1 MTLTLQHPE
10 RLWLVGAILALAV
23 VVLLWGY
30 RKSPLRGATKWAAM
44 SCKLG
49 AWGLLVFCLTD
60 PLWTRKQP
68 KTGENEIVIVADN
81 SASMQVSET
90 LGGVTRGESMREALG
105 KDPKSTPSWLDELG
119 RMFRVKT
126 QIVDERLQSVPD
138 FTKLDF
144 SGTKS
149 EQERA
154 LKTLRGGGAGTRT
167 AAVVLITDGNPT
179 DVAEGVSIPQAS
191 KAPEAPE
198 GRLTSSSK
206 VPVFPVLVGKDEP
219 TPDLRIVEHS
229 VTQTAFEDTPVTITA
244 RFAGT
249 GFVGKEVATVVL
261 DEAGKVVVTEKLKLA
276 KDGEAQTLR
285 LKVPA
290 VKPGISFFR
299 LVTLDASLLKQIEKE
314 AWKTVSKEATLANN
328 ERHIAV
334 DRGAGPYRVLYVSGR
349 PNWEYKFMRR
359 ALAGDTEIQIP
370 SLIRI
375 AKREPK
381 FEWRGRT
388 GETSN
393 PLFRGFGDQ
402 GVAQRYDQPVLTRLG
417 TKDAKELSAGF
428 PKTAE
433 ELMGEYRAI
442 ILDDIEA
449 AFFTQEQM
457 NLMERFV
464 SERGGALLMLGGQE
478 SYQQGGYDHTPVGRM
493 LPVYLDRVS
502 PSPAIENGR
511 FDLTR
516 EGWLEPWT
524 RVRAGREEDE
534 KRLAEMPGFFSV
546 NQTFSIKPGASVLAT
561 IKAGEEA
568 TTYPALAAQ
577 RFGEGRVA
585 SVMIGDLWRWGMRD
599 EDARKDLDKA
609 WRQLMRWLVVDV
621 PDKIQF
627 TALPD
632 AERMKLEVRVRDAS
646 FQAKDDAVVKIE
658 VTGPGGKKSEL
669 FAEPSLK
676 EAGLFDAEFYPRET
690 GAYRA
695 VAKVELPTDQMEK
708 KIESKTTG
716 WVHDPLA
723 NEFASLKPGRE
734 WVERVAKD
742 SGGRVLSLADLPQLP
757 EILKDIRV
765 PVEETITTPFWH
777 APWVFAVVLGLLGAE
792 WYLRRKGGMA

>member
-10 RLWLVGAILALAV
+10 RLWLVGAIIAVAV

-30 RKSPLRGATKWAAM
+30 RKSPLHGVTKWVAM
-44 SCKLG
+44 TCKLG

-60 PLWTRKQP
+60 PVWSRKQP
-68 KTGENEIVIVADN
+68 KTGENEVVIVADN
-81 SASMQVSET
+81 SASLQVAEAS
-90 LGGVTRGESMREALG
+90 GGTTRGESMREALG
-105 KDPKSTPSWLDELG
+105 KDAKSPPSWLDELG

-126 QIVDERLQSVPD
+126 QIVDERLQNVPD

-149 EQERA
+149 ELERA
-154 LKTLRGGGAGTRT
+154 LHTLRGGAESRT
-167 AAVVLITDGNPT
+167 AAVVMITDGNPT
-179 DVAEGVSIPQAS
+179 DKTDPTDL
-191 KAPEAPE
+191 K
-198 GRLTSSSK
+198 TSR
-206 VPVFPVLVGKDEP
+206 VPMFPVLVGKDEP
-219 TPDLRIVEHS
+219 APDLRIVEHS
-229 VTQTAFEDTPVTITA
+229 VTQTSFEDTPVTITA
-244 RFAGT
+244 RIAGT
-249 GFVGKEVATVVL
+249 GFVGKEVAVAVL
-261 DEAGKVVVTEKLKLA
+261 DEAGKVVMTEKLKLE

-299 LVTLDASLLKQIEKE
+299 LVALDATLLKQIEKD
-314 AWKTVSKEATLANN
+314 AWKALSKEATLANN

-359 ALAGDTEIQIP
+359 ALAGDTEVQIP

-478 SYQQGGYDHTPVGRM
+478 SYQQGGYDHTTVGRM
-493 LPVYLDRVS
+493 LPVYLDRIS
-502 PSPAIENGR
+502 QSPAIENGR

-524 RVRAGREEDE
+524 RVRAGREDDE

-627 TALPD
+627 TAVPD
-632 AERMKLEVRVRDAS
+632 AERMKLEVRVRDES
-646 FQAKDDAVVKIE
+646 FRAKDDAVVKIE

-676 EAGLFDAEFYPRET
+676 EAGLFEAEFYSRET

-695 VAKVELPTDQMEK
+695 VATVSLAAEIAKVETK
-708 KIESKTTG
+708 ATG

-723 NEFASLKPGRE
+723 AEFASLKPGRE
-734 WVERVAKD
+734 WADRVAKE
-742 SGGRVLSLADLPQLP
+742 SGGRVLSLADLPNLP

-777 APWVFAVVLGLLGAE
+777 APWVFTAVLGLLGAE

>member
-10 RLWLVGAILALAV
+10 RLWIAAILIAV
-23 VVLLWGY
+23 VLGVLLWSY
-30 RKSPLRGATKWAAM
+30 RKSPLRGGTKLAAM
-44 SCKLG
+44 FCKLA
-49 AWGLLVFCLTD
+49 AWSLLAMCVTD
-60 PLWTRKQP
+60 PVWSRKQP
-68 KTGENEIVIVADN
+68 KTGENEVVIVADN
-81 SASMQVSET
+81 SASLKVPEAP
-90 LGGVTRGESMREALG
+90 GGTTRAESMHAALG
-105 KDPKSTPSWLDELG
+105 KDGKAPPSWMDELG

-126 QIVDERLQSVPD
+126 QTVDERLQSVTD
-138 FTKLDF
+138 FSKLDF

-149 EQERA
+149 ELGRA
-154 LKTLRGGGAGTRT
+154 LKTLRAGGAGSRT
-167 AAVVLITDGNPT
+167 AAVVLVTDGAGT
-179 DVAEGVSIPQAS
+179 DLATNASNDPAKQSEGVTLA
-191 KAPEAPE
+191 
-198 GRLTSSSK
+198 
-206 VPVFPVLVGKDEP
+206 PVFPVIVGKDEP
-219 TPDLRIVEHS
+219 APDLRIVEHS
-229 VTQTAFEDTPVTITA
+229 VTQTSFEDTPVTITA
-244 RFAGT
+244 RIAGH
-249 GFVGKEVATVVL
+249 GFVGKQVSAVVL
-261 DEAGKVVVTEKLKLA
+261 DEAGKAIAIEKLKLS
-276 KDGEAQTLR
+276 KDGEGQTVR

-290 VKPGISFFR
+290 VKPGLSFYR
-299 LVTLDASLLKQIEKE
+299 LTVMDSELEKQIEKD
-314 AWKTVSKEATLANN
+314 AWKTAAKEATLANN

-359 ALAGDTEIQIP
+359 ALAGDTEVQIP

-433 ELMGEYRAI
+433 DLLGEYRAI

-449 AFFTQEQM
+449 SFFTQEQM

-478 SYQQGGYDHTPVGRM
+478 SFQLGGYDHTPVGRM

-502 PSPAIENGR
+502 SAPAIENGR

-534 KRLAEMPGFFSV
+534 KRLAEMPGFFAV
-546 NQTFSIKPGASVLAT
+546 NQTFSIKPGASVLAM
-561 IKAGEEA
+561 IKAGGEEA
-568 TTYPALAAQ
+568 GSYPALAAQ

-599 EDARKDLDKA
+599 EEARKDLEKA
-609 WRQLMRWLVVDV
+609 WRQIMRWLVVDV
-621 PDKIQF
+621 PDRIQF
-627 TALPD
+627 AAAPD
-632 AERMKLEVRVRDAS
+632 AERMKLEVRVRDGA
-646 FQAKDDAVVKIE
+646 FRAQDDAIVKIE

-669 FAEPSLK
+669 FAEPSLQ
-676 EAGLFDAEFYPRET
+676 EAGLFEAEYYPRET

-695 VAKVELPTDQMEK
+695 VASVTKPAGNGEEAMPLTQA
-708 KIESKTTG
+708 TG
-716 WVHDPLA
+716 WVHDPTA
-723 NEFASLKPGRE
+723 AEFASLKPGHE
-734 WVERVAKD
+734 WAERVAKE
-742 SGGRVLSLADLPQLP
+742 SGGRVLSLDDLPRLP

-777 APWVFAVVLGLLGAE
+777 APWVFAVVLALLGTE
-792 WYLRRKGGMA
+792 WFLRRRGGMA

>member
-10 RLWLVGAILALAV
+10 RLWLVAAILAVAAV
-23 VVLLWGY
+23 VLVWGY
-30 RKSPLRGATKWAAM
+30 RKSPLRGVTKWGAM
-44 SCKLG
+44 VCKLG

-60 PLWTRKQP
+60 PVWSRKQP
-68 KTGENEIVIVADN
+68 KTGENEVVIVADN
-81 SASMQVSET
+81 SASLQVAETSGGMTRSE
-90 LGGVTRGESMREALG
+90 SIREALG
-105 KDPKSTPSWLDELG
+105 KDAQSPPSWLDELG

-126 QIVDERLQSVPD
+126 QIVDERLQNVAD

-144 SGTKS
+144 TGTKS
-149 EQERA
+149 ELERA
-154 LKTLRGGGAGTRT
+154 LQTLRGGAESRT

-179 DVAEGVSIPQAS
+179 DKSDPTDP
-191 KAPEAPE
+191 KA
-198 GRLTSSSK
+198 GN

-219 TPDLRIVEHS
+219 APDLRIVEHS
-229 VTQTAFEDTPVTITA
+229 VTQTSFEDTPVTITA
-244 RFAGT
+244 RITGK
-249 GFVGKEVATVVL
+249 GFVGKEVAVAVF
-261 DEAGKVVVTEKLKLA
+261 DEAGKVVMTEKLKLA

-299 LVTLDASLLKQIEKE
+299 LVALEATLLKQIEKD
-314 AWKTVSKEATLANN
+314 AWKALSKEATLANN
-328 ERHIAV
+328 ERYIAV

-359 ALAGDTEIQIP
+359 ALAGDTEVQIP

-381 FEWRGRT
+381 FEWRGRK

-493 LPVYLDRVS
+493 LPVYLDRIS
-502 PSPAIENGR
+502 QSPAIENGR

-568 TTYPALAAQ
+568 TTFPALAAQ

-627 TALPD
+627 TAVPD

-646 FQAKDDAVVKIE
+646 FRAQDDAVVKIE

-676 EAGLFDAEFYPRET
+676 EAGLFEAEFYSRET

-695 VAKVELPTDQMEK
+695 VATVSSAAEIAKVETK
-708 KIESKTTG
+708 ATG

-723 NEFASLKPGRE
+723 AEFASLKPGRE
-734 WVERVAKD
+734 WADRVAKE
-742 SGGRVLSLADLPQLP
+742 SGGWVLSLADLPNLP

-777 APWVFAVVLGLLGAE
+777 APWVFAVVLGLLSAE

>member
-10 RLWLVGAILALAV
+10 RLWLVGAILAVAV

-30 RKSPLRGATKWAAM
+30 RKSPLRGVMKWAALA
-44 SCKLG
+44 CKLG
-49 AWGLLVFCLTD
+49 AWGLLAFCLTD
-60 PLWTRKQP
+60 PVWSRKQP
-68 KTGENEIVIVADN
+68 KTGENEIVVVADN
-81 SASMQVSET
+81 SASLQVSET
-90 LGGVTRGESMREALG
+90 PGGVTRGDSMREALG
-105 KDPKSTPSWLDELG
+105 KDAKSPPSWLDELG

-126 QIVDERLQSVPD
+126 QLVDERLQNVPD

-154 LKTLRGGGAGTRT
+154 LKTLRGGAGSRT

-179 DVAEGVSIPQAS
+179 DKPDPTDR
-191 KAPEAPE
+191 K
-198 GRLTSSSK
+198 TSN

-229 VTQTAFEDTPVTITA
+229 VTQTSFEDTPVTITA
-244 RFAGT
+244 RIAGL
-249 GFVGKEVATVVL
+249 GFVGKEVAAIVL
-261 DEAGKVVVTEKLKLA
+261 DEAGKVIVTEKLKLA

-299 LVTLDASLLKQIEKE
+299 LVTLDVSLLKQVEKD
-314 AWKTVSKEATLANN
+314 AWKAISKEATLANN

-359 ALAGDTEIQIP
+359 ALAGDMEVQIP

-417 TKDAKELSAGF
+417 TKDAKELSTGF

-493 LPVYLDRVS
+493 LPVYLDRVA

-534 KRLAEMPGFFSV
+534 KRLAEMPGFFAV

-561 IKAGEEA
+561 ISPGRLVPQNEEQEDRTLA
-568 TTYPALAAQ
+568 SAPTVPAIAAQ

-627 TALPD
+627 TAVPD

-669 FAEPSLK
+669 FTEPSLK
-676 EAGLFDAEFYPRET
+676 EAGLFEAEFYPRET

-695 VAKVELPTDQMEK
+695 VAKVELPTDQTEK
-708 KIESKTTG
+708 KIESKATG

-723 NEFASLKPGRE
+723 AEFAALKPGRE
-734 WVERVAKD
+734 WAERVAKE
-742 SGGRVLSLADLPQLP
+742 SGGRVLSLADLPNLP

-777 APWVFAVVLGLLGAE
+777 APWVFAVVLVLLGAE

>member
-1 MTLTLQHPE
+1 MNLNLQHPE
-10 RLWLVGAILALAV
+10 RLWLVAAIIAV
-23 VVLLWGY
+23 AAVMLLWGY
-30 RKSPLRGATKWAAM
+30 RKSPLRGVTKWAAM
-44 SCKLG
+44 ACKLG

-60 PLWTRKQP
+60 PVWSRKQP

-81 SASMQVSET
+81 SASLKVAET
-90 LGGVTRGESMREALG
+90 VGGVTRSESIREALG
-105 KDPKSTPSWLDELG
+105 KDAKSPPSWLDELG

-126 QIVDERLQSVPD
+126 QIVDERLQNVPD

-144 SGTKS
+144 TGTKS
-149 EQERA
+149 ELERA
-154 LKTLRGGGAGTRT
+154 LQTLRGGAGSRT
-167 AAVVLITDGNPT
+167 AAVVMITDGNLT
-179 DVAEGVSIPQAS
+179 DEHAGHAL
-191 KAPEAPE
+191 AGAA
-198 GRLTSSSK
+198 T
-206 VPVFPVLVGKDEP
+206 PVFPVLVGKDAP

-229 VTQTAFEDTPVTITA
+229 VTQTSFEDTPVTITA
-244 RFAGT
+244 RIAGT
-249 GFVGKEVATVVL
+249 GFIGKEAAVVVL
-261 DEAGKVVVTEKLKLA
+261 DEAGKVVVTEKVKLV

-299 LVTLDASLLKQIEKE
+299 LVTLDAALLKQIEKD
-314 AWKTVSKEATLANN
+314 AWKTVSKESTLANN

-359 ALAGDTEIQIP
+359 ALAGDTEVQIP

-478 SYQQGGYDHTPVGRM
+478 SYQQGGYEHTPVGRM
-493 LPVYLDRVS
+493 LPMYLDRVS
-502 PSPAIENGR
+502 QSPAIENGR

-524 RVRAGREEDE
+524 RVRAGKEEDE
-534 KRLAEMPGFFSV
+534 KRLAEMPGFFAV

-568 TTYPALAAQ
+568 STFPALAAQ

-599 EDARKDLDKA
+599 EEARKDLDKA

-621 PDKIQF
+621 TDKIQF
-627 TALPD
+627 TAVPD
-632 AERMKLEVRVRDAS
+632 AERMKLEVRVRDES
-646 FQAKDDAVVKIE
+646 FKAKDDAVVKIE

-676 EAGLFDAEFYPRET
+676 EAGLFEAEFYSRET

-695 VAKVELPTDQMEK
+695 VAKVELPTEHAEGTEK
-708 KIESKTTG
+708 RSEMKSTG

-723 NEFASLKPGRE
+723 AEFASLKPGRE
-734 WVERVAKD
+734 WAERVAKA
-742 SGGRVLSLADLPQLP
+742 SGGRVLGLADLKNLP

-777 APWVFAVVLGLLGAE
+777 APWVFVVVLGLLGAE

>member
-1 MTLTLQHPE
+1 MTFTLLHPE
-10 RLWLVGAILALAV
+10 RLWLVVAILAVAAV
-23 VVLLWGY
+23 ILLWGY
-30 RKSPLRGATKWAAM
+30 RKSPLRGVTKWAAM
-44 SCKLG
+44 TCKLG
-49 AWGLLVFCLTD
+49 ALGLLIFCLTE
-60 PLWTRKQP
+60 PVWSRKQP

-81 SASMQVSET
+81 SASLQVSET
-90 LGGVTRGESMREALG
+90 PGGVKRGESMRESLG
-105 KDPKSTPSWLDELG
+105 KDAKPPPAWMDELG
-119 RMFRVKT
+119 RTFRVKT
-126 QIVDERLQSVPD
+126 QIVDERLQSVTD
-138 FTKLDF
+138 FTRLDF
-144 SGTKS
+144 SGSKS
-149 EQERA
+149 ELQRA
-154 LKTLRGGGAGTRT
+154 LQTLLGGGAGNHT
-167 AAVVLITDGNPT
+167 AAVVLITDGKPT
-179 DVAEGVSIPQAS
+179 DLPDQPAAS
-191 KAPEAPE
+191 KL
-198 GRLTSSSK
+198 R

-219 TPDLRIVEHS
+219 SPDLRIVEHS
-229 VTQTAFEDTPVTITA
+229 ITQTSFEDTPVTITA
-244 RFAGT
+244 RIAGT
-249 GFVGKEVATVVL
+249 GFVGKEVAAVVL
-261 DEAGKVVVTEKLKLA
+261 DESGKVIVTEKLKLA

-285 LKVPA
+285 LKVSA
-290 VKPGISFFR
+290 TKPGISFFR
-299 LVTLDASLLKQIEKE
+299 LVTLDAALLKQIGKDE
-314 AWKTVSKEATLANN
+314 WKALSKEATLANN

-359 ALAGDTEIQIP
+359 ALAGDTEVQIP

-417 TKDAKELSAGF
+417 TKDVKELSAGF
-428 PKTAE
+428 PKSAE
-433 ELMGEYRAI
+433 ELLGEYRAI

-493 LPVYLDRVS
+493 LPVYLDRIS
-502 PSPAIENGR
+502 QAPAIENGR

-524 RVRAGREEDE
+524 RVRSGREDDE
-534 KRLAEMPGFFSV
+534 KRLAEMPGFFAV
-546 NQTFSIKPGASVLAT
+546 NQTFSIKPGASVLAS
-561 IKAGEEA
+561 IKAGDEA
-568 TTYPALAAQ
+568 TSYPAIAAQ

-599 EDARKDLDKA
+599 EEAHKDLDKA

-627 TALPD
+627 SAVPD
-632 AERMKLEVRVRDAS
+632 AERMKLEVRVRDEA
-646 FQAKDDAVVKIE
+646 FRALDDAVVKIE

-676 EAGLFDAEFYPRET
+676 EAGLFEAEFYPRET
-690 GAYRA
+690 GPYRA
-695 VAKVELPTDQMEK
+695 LASVIKERGLPASAGETKPTSLPETK
-708 KIESKTTG
+708 ATG
-716 WVHDPLA
+716 WIHDPLVR
-723 NEFASLKPGRE
+723 EFASLKPGRE
-734 WVERVAKD
+734 WAERVAKE
-742 SGGRVLSLADLPQLP
+742 SGGRVLSLADLPRLP
-757 EILKDIRV
+757 EILKDIRA

-792 WYLRRKGGMA
+792 WFLRRKGGMA

>member
-10 RLWLVGAILALAV
+10 RLWLVGAILAVAV
-23 VVLLWGY
+23 LVLLWGY
-30 RKSPLRGATKWAAM
+30 RKSPLRGLSKWAAM
-44 SCKLG
+44 VCKLG
-49 AWGLLVFCLTD
+49 AWGLLVFCFTD
-60 PLWTRKQP
+60 PVWSRKQP

-81 SASMQVSET
+81 SASLQVAET
-90 LGGVTRGESMREALG
+90 SGGTMRGDTMREALG
-105 KDPKSTPSWLDELG
+105 EDAKSPPSWLEELG
-119 RMFRVKT
+119 HMFRVKT
-126 QIVDERLQSVPD
+126 QLVDERLQNVPD

-144 SGTKS
+144 SGKKS

-154 LKTLRGGGAGTRT
+154 LKTLRGGGAGSRT

-179 DVAEGVSIPQAS
+179 DKP
-191 KAPEAPE
+191 APTHPK
-198 GRLTSSSK
+198 TSN

-219 TPDLRIVEHS
+219 SPDLRIVEHS
-229 VTQTAFEDTPVTITA
+229 VTQTSFEDTPVTITA
-244 RFAGT
+244 RIAGT
-249 GFVGKEVATVVL
+249 GFIGKEVAAVVL

-299 LVTLDASLLKQIEKE
+299 LVTLDASLLKQVEKD
-314 AWKTVSKEATLANN
+314 AWKTVSKETTLANN

-359 ALAGDTEIQIP
+359 ALAADTEVQIP

-393 PLFRGFGDQ
+393 PLFRGFGEQ

-524 RVRAGREEDE
+524 RVRSGREDDE

-561 IKAGEEA
+561 VSPGRLVRQNEEQEDRTLA
-568 TTYPALAAQ
+568 SAPTVPAIAAQ

-585 SVMIGDLWRWGMRD
+585 SVMIGDLWRWGMLD

-632 AERMKLEVRVRDAS
+632 AERMKLEVRVRDEA
-646 FQAKDDAVVKIE
+646 FLPKDDAVVKIE
-658 VTGPGGKKSEL
+658 VTGPGMKKSEL

-676 EAGLFDAEFYPRET
+676 EAGLFEAEFYSRET

-695 VAKVELPTDQMEK
+695 VAKVELPTEQTEK
-708 KIESKTTG
+708 KIESKATG
-716 WVHDPLA
+716 WVYDPLSA
-723 NEFASLKPGRE
+723 EFASLKPGRE
-734 WVERVAKD
+734 WAERVAKE
-742 SGGRVLSLADLPQLP
+742 SGGIVLSLADLPNLP

-777 APWVFAVVLGLLGAE
+777 APWVFAVVLALLGAE
-792 WYLRRKGGMA
+792 WYFRRKGGMA

>member
-1 MTLTLQHPE
+1 MVIEWHMTLALQHPE
-10 RLWLVGAILALAV
+10 RLWLVAAILAVAA

-30 RKSPLRGATKWAAM
+30 WKSPLRGFTKLAAV

-49 AWGLLVFCLTD
+49 AWGLLLFCLTD
-60 PLWTRKQP
+60 PVWSRKQP
-68 KTGENEIVIVADN
+68 KTGENEVVIVADN
-81 SASMQVSET
+81 SASLQVAET
-90 LGGVTRGESMREALG
+90 SGGVTRGESMREALG
-105 KDPKSTPSWLDELG
+105 KDAKSPPSWLDELG

-126 QIVDERLQSVPD
+126 QIVDERLQNVPD
-138 FTKLDF
+138 FSKLDF
-144 SGTKS
+144 TGAKS
-149 EQERA
+149 ELESA
-154 LKTLRGGGAGTRT
+154 LKTLGGGGAGNRT
-167 AAVVLITDGNPT
+167 AAVVLITDGVVT
-179 DVAEGVSIPQAS
+179 DKSDSTDP
-191 KAPEAPE
+191 K
-198 GRLTSSSK
+198 TSN

-219 TPDLRIVEHS
+219 APDLRIVEHS
-229 VTQTAFEDTPVTITA
+229 ITQTSFEDTPVTITA
-244 RFAGT
+244 RIAGT
-249 GFVGKEVATVVL
+249 GFVGKEVAVVVL
-261 DEAGKVVVTEKLKLA
+261 NEAGKVVITEKVEIA

-290 VKPGISFFR
+290 VKPGISFYR
-299 LVTLDASLLKQIEKE
+299 LAVKGTAPE
-314 AWKTVSKEATLANN
+314 VTLANN

-349 PNWEYKFMRR
+349 PNWEYKFLRR
-359 ALAGDTEIQIP
+359 ALAGDTEVQIP

-478 SYQQGGYDHTPVGRM
+478 SYQQGGYDNTPVGRM
-493 LPVYLDRVS
+493 LPVYLDRIS
-502 PSPAIENGR
+502 QSPAVENGR

-524 RVRAGREEDE
+524 RVRAGREDDE
-534 KRLAEMPGFFSV
+534 KRLTEMPGFFSV

-627 TALPD
+627 TAVPD
-632 AERMKLEVRVRDAS
+632 AERMKLEVRVRDES
-646 FQAKDDAVVKIE
+646 FLAKDDAVVKIE
-658 VTGPGGKKSEL
+658 VTGPGGRKSEL
-669 FAEPSLK
+669 FTEPSLK
-676 EAGLFDAEFYPRET
+676 EAGLFEAEFYSRET

-695 VAKVELPTDQMEK
+695 VATVILAAEIAKVET
-708 KIESKTTG
+708 KTTATG

-723 NEFASLKPGRE
+723 AEFASLKPGRE
-734 WVERVAKD
+734 WADRVAKE
-742 SGGRVLSLADLPQLP
+742 SGGRVLSLADLLNLP

-777 APWVFAVVLGLLGAE
+777 APWVFAVVLGLLSAE